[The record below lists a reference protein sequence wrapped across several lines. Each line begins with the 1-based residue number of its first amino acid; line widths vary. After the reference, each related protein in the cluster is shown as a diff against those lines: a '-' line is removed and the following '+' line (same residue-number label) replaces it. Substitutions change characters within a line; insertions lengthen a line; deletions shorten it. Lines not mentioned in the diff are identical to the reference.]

1 VIQDLNRAHYAD
13 TPTDPIRELIPRRR
27 TNSRSKLRKGVVQID
42 WGKISPKT
50 LLAIS
55 ESFIQPNMPD
65 AADRQWLCAV
75 YAIQTGQTDVGRQ
88 LAEAAAKSKSE
99 YHDQLEFLLPAAPSH

>member
-1 VIQDLNRAHYAD
+1 
-13 TPTDPIRELIPRRR
+13 
-27 TNSRSKLRKGVVQID
+27 VVQID

-55 ESFIQPNMPD
+55 ESFIQPNTPE

-88 LAEAAAKSKSE
+88 LAGSAAKSKSE
-99 YHDQLEFLLPAAPSH
+99 YRDQIEFLIPPTLTLGAFEQSAVRIVDPWLGET